1 MERVVVITGGTS
13 GIGEATAKY
22 FAKHGD
28 TVVVMSRKNSN
39 HSKNFFMCDVS
50 NELMVER
57 TFEKIYAT
65 YGRIDILVNN
75 AGYGI
80 SGAVELI
87 DDETMRNLFEVNYYG
102 VVYCSKY
109 CLPYMQKGAKILNI
123 SSACALFPL
132 PFRSLYCASK
142 AAVNMLSYS
151 MRLECRPAGI
161 EIMAICP
168 GDVKTNFT
176 KNRVKVFETNDRYN
190 DRIKNAALTIDTRE
204 HKRMS
209 PDKVAKVIYKQSLKK
224 KNKPFVIVSGLYK
237 FLYFLTKIFP
247 LSMTHGVILKMF
259 GGFKPVKN
267 EDQYKHKEIVK

>member
-1 MERVVVITGGTS
+1 MSRVVVITGGTS
-13 GIGEATAKY
+13 GIGESAAKL
-22 FAKHGD
+22 FVKNGD
-28 TVVVMSRKNSN
+28 TVVVLARKNN
-39 HSKNFFMCDVS
+39 NRCKNFYMCDVS
-50 NELMVER
+50 NEVMVQDV
-57 TFEKIYAT
+57 FEKIYQQF
-65 YGRIDILVNN
+65 GHIDVLINN

-87 DDETMRNLFEVNYYG
+87 DDQTMQHLFEVNYYG

-109 CLPYMQKGAKILNI
+109 CLPYMQKGGKIINI

-151 MRLECRPAGI
+151 MRLELKPAGI
-161 EIMAICP
+161 EVMAICP

-176 KNRVKVFETNDRYN
+176 KNRVKVFETNDRYG

-204 HKRMS
+204 DKRMS

-224 KNKPFVIVSGLYK
+224 HNKPFVIVSGLYK
-237 FLYFLTKIFP
+237 FLYFLTKVFP
-247 LSMTHGVILKMF
+247 QRWIHGAILKMF
-259 GGFKPVKN
+259 GGFKPVKV
-267 EDQYKHKEIVK
+267 KENKK